1 MRPTATTSKMT
12 PSSSILLIIAVLSLA
27 SMSVTAFSP
36 VSPRYMTLASASSS
50 AAITTPPATR
60 LFMFGGAGAGTPTED
75 NPEEEE
81 KMKQAAA
88 AMGMPLEEYKLAMR
102 AQKKL
107 ADDMDNTRVKGGSAD
122 SVLIDRDINNPPK
135 DLKVT
140 ITEAAKA
147 KGATAV
153 SEELIKAL
161 GTAKDEA
168 AKGRNEVRQNMMKMI
183 QSGGL

>member
-1 MRPTATTSKMT
+1 MTTFST
-12 PSSSILLIIAVLSLA
+12 ILLIIAVLALT

-36 VSPRYMTLASASSS
+36 VAPRHMTSASASATAST
-50 AAITTPPATR
+50 ATTTPATR
-60 LFMFGGAGAGTPTED
+60 LNMFGGAGAGTPTED
-75 NPEEEE
+75 NPEEED

-88 AMGMPLEEYKLAMR
+88 AMGMPVEEYKLAMR

-107 ADDMDNTRVKGGSAD
+107 ADDMDNTRVQGGAAD
-122 SVLIDRDINNPPK
+122 NVLIDRDINNPPK

-147 KGATAV
+147 KGSTAV
-153 SEELIKAL
+153 AEELIKAL
-161 GTAKDEA
+161 ETAKDEA
-168 AKGRNEVRQNMMKMI
+168 AKGRNEVRQSMMKMI